1 MLTLSNIHKEY
12 ASGELRVEALKG
24 VSLSFRKNEFVAV
37 LGPSGCGKTTL
48 LNIIGGLD
56 RYTQGD
62 LIIKG
67 RSTREY
73 KDADWDSYRNHS
85 VGFVFQSYNL
95 IPHQTVLSNV
105 ELALTLGG
113 VPAKERR
120 RRAVQALER
129 VGLGDQLNKKPNE
142 MSGGQMQRVAIARA
156 LVNDPEILLADEPTG
171 ALDSETSVQIMDVLK
186 EIASDRLVIMVTHNP
201 ELAAQYATR
210 TIRLLDGRVTD
221 DTMPFDGQDDMAQ
234 PPART
239 GATSMHFG
247 TALHLSLN
255 NLMTKKGRTFMVAL
269 AGSIGIIGIALILSL
284 SNGVNEYIKSVEEDT
299 LAQYP
304 LTIESETMNQS
315 ALLTAMMSASSGK
328 DIPHE
333 EGRVYSSNVMGDL
346 MSAMVS
352 EVNANDLP
360 SFKAYLDGSQ
370 EIADLT
376 SSIAYEY
383 GSTLRIYNRNA
394 VGGVQQVQPSTVI
407 DTMTNSSMMSNANAL
422 ASMSSMSSLSQ
433 MTSMYNMNVF
443 FELAGASVHRSG
455 SYELLAG
462 HMPQKYDEL
471 LLVVGEDDDISD
483 TTLYTLGLRD
493 QSEVQQLFMT
503 LLTGSTV
510 QTETISYS
518 YDDLLNL
525 TFTLVLPG
533 NLYQEQGDGIYADI
547 SGDEAAMSQA
557 LDQGV
562 TLHIAGIARSSSN
575 SMISSMMAGGV
586 GYTHELVE
594 YVVSANN
601 ETPAVKAQREHPDTD
616 IFTGINFSGGVD
628 MEPSMEMLETYL
640 NSLPQEQQTAV
651 HAMIGMMSEER
662 ILSMMRAEMAKQKT
676 DATYES
682 NLAKLNATNLDTPT
696 QIKIYPIDF
705 ESKQRIVDLIEQ
717 YNAQMQAAGH
727 EEGVIRYTDY
737 VGSLMSSV
745 TTIVDTI
752 SYVLI
757 AFVSISLVVSSIMIG
772 IITYISVLERT
783 KEIGILRAMGA
794 SKGDVSRVFTAETLI
809 IGLVAGFLGV
819 LVTWLLTFPINAL
832 IHHLTQ
838 INAAAILPGGAAA
851 ILVAISML
859 LTILAGAIPSRMA
872 AKKDPVVALRT
883 E

>member
-443 FELAGASVHRSG
+443 FELAGPSVHRSG

-557 LDQGV
+557 LDHGV

-575 SMISSMMAGGV
+575 SMISSMMG
-586 GYTHELVE
+586 
-594 YVVSANN
+594 
-601 ETPAVKAQREHPDTD
+601 
-616 IFTGINFSGGVD
+616 GGVD
-628 MEPSMEMLETYL
+628 MEPSMEMLDAYL

-651 HAMIGMMSEER
+651 RAMIGMMSEER

>member
-186 EIASDRLVIMVTHNP
+186 EIATDRLVIMVTHNP

-443 FELAGASVHRSG
+443 FELAGPSVHRSG

-557 LDQGV
+557 LDHGV

-601 ETPAVKAQREHPDTD
+601 ETPAVKAQRAHPDTD

-628 MEPSMEMLETYL
+628 MEPSMEMLDAYL

-651 HAMIGMMSEER
+651 RAMIGMMSEER

-838 INAAAILPGGAAA
+838 IKAAAILPGGAAA

>member
-370 EIADLT
+370 EIADMT

-510 QTETISYS
+510 QTETNSYS

-601 ETPAVKAQREHPDTD
+601 ETPAVKAQRAHPDTD

-651 HAMIGMMSEER
+651 RAMIGMMSEER

>member
-352 EVNANDLP
+352 EVNENDLP

-443 FELAGASVHRSG
+443 FELAGANNQRHG
-455 SYELLAG
+455 NYELLAG

-628 MEPSMEMLETYL
+628 MEPSMEMLDTYL

-651 HAMIGMMSEER
+651 RAMIGMMSEER

-676 DATYES
+676 DATYEG

>member
-186 EIASDRLVIMVTHNP
+186 EIATDRLVIMVTHNP

-443 FELAGASVHRSG
+443 FELAGPSVHRSG

-557 LDQGV
+557 LDHGV

-601 ETPAVKAQREHPDTD
+601 ETPAVKAQRAHPDTD

-628 MEPSMEMLETYL
+628 MEPSMEMLDAYL

-651 HAMIGMMSEER
+651 RAMIGMMSEER

>member
-221 DTMPFDGQDDMAQ
+221 DTMPFDGQDNMAQ

-601 ETPAVKAQREHPDTD
+601 ETPAVKAQRAHPDTD

-651 HAMIGMMSEER
+651 RAMIGMMSEER